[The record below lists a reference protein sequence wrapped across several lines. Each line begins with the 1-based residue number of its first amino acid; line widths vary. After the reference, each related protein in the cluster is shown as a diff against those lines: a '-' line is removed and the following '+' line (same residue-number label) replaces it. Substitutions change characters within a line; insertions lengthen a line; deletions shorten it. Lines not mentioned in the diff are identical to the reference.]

1 MTAELRRK
9 LKKLWRDKI
18 RYDRLYGLTGNEEF
32 LQKKRQVVDEVFNI
46 VPMLPYYEI
55 LQPYDPFANAYFIF
69 DFILRILAFMPLERA
84 HQFRR
89 KQWQQYCGFGENW
102 RKKKNYN
109 RNIKR
114 IIVIYLLNSAFPKH
128 LPPKTMWGE
137 ILRNEIKRLNKTKKK
152 LSSFHILRLALL
164 NVGRKLV
171 IQLWRRAKEV
181 TSNASCGADTASEE
195 LCELTV
201 HTT

>member
-1 MTAELRRK
+1 MTVELRKK
-9 LKKLWRDKI
+9 LKRLWRDKI

-32 LQKKRQVVDEVFNI
+32 LRKKKQVVDEVFNI
-46 VPMLPYYEI
+46 VPLLPYYEL

-69 DFILRILAFMPLERA
+69 DFILRMLAFMPLERA
-84 HQFRR
+84 HQFNR

-114 IIVIYLLNSAFPKH
+114 IVVIYLLNSAFPKH
-128 LPPKTMWGE
+128 LPSKTMWGE
-137 ILRNEIKRLNKTKKK
+137 ILRNEIKRLNKTKKN
-152 LSSFHILRLALL
+152 LSPSHILRLALL

-171 IQLWRRAKEV
+171 IQLWRMAKEV
-181 TSNASCGADTASEE
+181 TSNASYGATSAPEE
-195 LCELTV
+195 LCEHTA